1 VTILH
6 QRNENCSIARPV
18 VAPNSISVT
27 VKTRNVGGSKSG
39 GIWFRI
45 DRTERQT
52 QSSRTPRQA
61 PPQMLLWGQ
70 SITQTCSASWT
81 VTLDKLDGTPPQ
93 QYSQPTQNSSISIA
107 YTGAGVQ
114 ITMPTLQNV
123 SF

>member
-1 VTILH
+1 
-6 QRNENCSIARPV
+6 
-18 VAPNSISVT
+18 
-27 VKTRNVGGSKSG
+27 
-39 GIWFRI
+39 
-45 DRTERQT
+45 
-52 QSSRTPRQA
+52 
-61 PPQMLLWGQ
+61 MLLWGQ